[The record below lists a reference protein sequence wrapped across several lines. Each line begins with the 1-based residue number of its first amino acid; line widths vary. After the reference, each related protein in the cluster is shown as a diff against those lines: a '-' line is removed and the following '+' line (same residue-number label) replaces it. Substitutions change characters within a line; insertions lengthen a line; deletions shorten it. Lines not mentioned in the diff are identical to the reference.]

1 MPTVSTLRSLLPSVA
16 ALAALAITAAS
27 PAKADADLYEIDP
40 DHFSIVFNADHIEY
54 GAAWGMFLEGSGQF
68 KFDEDARTLSD
79 LSVTIE
85 AASVFTN
92 HDGRD
97 DHLRSDDFLHAG
109 AHPQITFEM
118 TEAVPET
125 ETTGKVI
132 GDLTLRGETHPVTL
146 DVTLNKTGPYPWG
159 NNYVVGITA
168 KTTLKRSEW
177 GMTYALEDNLVGN
190 EVPIVIELEAIRQS
204 DGESADAG

>member
-1 MPTVSTLRSLLPSVA
+1 MSVVSTVFRPLLPSA
-16 ALAALAITAAS
+16 AGLAAFALVAGGSAHAA
-27 PAKADADLYEIDP
+27 ADLYEIDP

-54 GAAWGMFLEGSGQF
+54 GSAWGMFLEGSGRF
-68 KFDEDARTLSD
+68 RFDEDARELSE

-92 HDGRD
+92 HDRRD
-97 DHLRSDDFLHAG
+97 GHLRSDDFLHAD

-118 TEAVPET
+118 TDAVPET
-125 ETTGKVI
+125 STTGKVI

-168 KTTLKRSEW
+168 KTTLTRSQW
-177 GMTYALEDNLVGN
+177 DMTYAVEDNLVGDA
-190 EVPIVIELEAIRQS
+190 VPIVIELEAIRQD
-204 DGESADAG
+204 DGEAG